1 MSIWPANKSFTA
13 NPPPLYGTPTIL
25 TLPCLMMSSP
35 PKCAMLPGPLVPK
48 FKEPGLLRAA
58 TNRSFKFLKGE
69 AAGTAKMLG
78 PVAVRETG
86 MKSFS
91 ML

>member
-1 MSIWPANKSFTA
+1 
-13 NPPPLYGTPTIL
+13 
-25 TLPCLMMSSP
+25 
-35 PKCAMLPGPLVPK
+35 MLPGPLVPK